1 MLIVELKEE
10 AATEELKNILLVSQH
25 RTKTVVYK
33 AETAMVPSR
42 GQP

>member
-10 AATEELKNILLVSQH
+10 AATEELENILLVSQH
-25 RTKTVVYK
+25 LTKTVVYK

-42 GQP
+42 G